1 MSFMFNPHP
10 YDDPNAVNKIKLGA
24 ETVRSII
31 SGTKESAGYISD
43 LLIGK
48 LTETPKKNLIIALD
62 GYSSAQFDQMVNLI
76 SQNLGL
82 KSIRVSTFDVAELV
96 KPSAQLDEELSEYLP
111 TDKVKDPVLLYGKL
125 FKGHYEDMM
134 VAEKL
139 SAFENKLK
147 AVKEATAENGEVF
160 VVYGLGCAISS
171 LRPMYDYVLF
181 FDVTPKKA
189 VLRARSGLYANLG
202 DTAAK
207 PIKAMLRRCYYID
220 FELAGHLRWELLR
233 ENSIDFYVASDDPD
247 NLKLIP
253 RNALDAV
260 MSAMV
265 KQPFRCK
272 PVYLEGVWGGH
283 YVTRMRNLPK
293 TMKNCAWV
301 FDLIPLEVSIVAQAG
316 DLLLEFPYF
325 TLIQKEGEAIMG
337 AECVQK
343 FNGYFPIRFNY
354 DDTFHSSGNMSIQVH
369 SGHQYNIDNFGE
381 FGRQDES
388 YYIVAT
394 GHGAKTYVGFTED
407 GDPDEFMR
415 EAKRSEVDYKPVD
428 YEKYINYVDSKPGI
442 QVMLPAG
449 TIHSSGRDQ
458 VILEIGSLSV
468 GSYTYKLYDYLRAD
482 LDGKPRPIHTWH
494 GDRVLC
500 KDRKTKWVNDNIV
513 QKPQLVRKG
522 ESWAEY
528 IVGQHDLLYFSLRRL
543 EFEKEIE
550 DNTNGVFH
558 VLTLVDGEKVSVQ
571 SLDNPELSYTQEYLD
586 VIVVPA
592 NMGRYVIKNLGNQ
605 PVCIHKTLLKDGF
618 IDDRP

>member
-189 VLRARSGLYANLG
+189 VLRARNGLYANLG

-233 ENSIDFYVASDDPD
+233 ENAIDFYVASDDPD

-343 FNGYFPIRFNY
+343 FSGYFPIRFNY